1 MSEDFVQT
9 TCYNRL
15 VMLAGVPT
23 GLLRYWH
30 TLALPGAAGFTV
42 TGALARLPQAMVGLG
57 SVLLLTGL
65 HRTYTL
71 AGLVA
76 GCVAISQGLASP
88 WISRV
93 VDLRGQFRVLFPQI
107 VAHVIGLGLLVLAA
121 KQDSSPWLLLVLG
134 ALCGLS
140 MPQFGACSRA
150 RWTFL
155 LAGDQRMHMA
165 LSIESLID
173 EGVFVIGPVLV
184 VFLATVVAPAA
195 GLFAAQGFVLVFG
208 LLFLLQRNT
217 EPPVLDVV
225 RTRASSAI
233 RHPGLLV
240 VVGVFLAI
248 GVLFGLIEV
257 GVVAL
262 SREQGHPSA
271 AGIVLSLWALASF
284 VSGAVYG
291 AVQWRTSPVRR
302 FQAGALLMGLG
313 CVLVALASGGLGI
326 ATVALIVAGLAN
338 APTLITGNILVPEVV
353 PAHTVTEAYTWLVV
367 AIFAGIAVG
376 SAVAGVLIDLFGAG
390 TALWASVL
398 AGIAA
403 AALATT
409 GRRWLGPNAPK
420 TSTST
425 SA

>member
-1 MSEDFVQT
+1 
-9 TCYNRL
+9 
-15 VMLAGVPT
+15 
-23 GLLRYWH
+23 
-30 TLALPGAAGFTV
+30 
-42 TGALARLPQAMVGLG
+42 
-57 SVLLLTGL
+57 
-65 HRTYTL
+65 
-71 AGLVA
+71 
-76 GCVAISQGLASP
+76 
-88 WISRV
+88 
-93 VDLRGQFRVLFPQI
+93 
-107 VAHVIGLGLLVLAA
+107 
-121 KQDSSPWLLLVLG
+121 
-134 ALCGLS
+134 
-140 MPQFGACSRA
+140 
-150 RWTFL
+150 
-155 LAGDQRMHMA
+155 MA

-195 GLFAAQGFVLVFG
+195 GCFCGPRLRPGLRPSVSPAAEHRAASAGRRLK
-208 LLFLLQRNT
+208 
-217 EPPVLDVV
+217 
-225 RTRASSAI
+225 TRASSAI

-291 AVQWRTSPVRR
+291 AVPWRTSPVRR
-302 FQAGALLMGLG
+302 FQAGALLMGLR
-313 CVLVALASGGLGI
+313 CAPVALASGGLGI